1 MNQNVDRREFLR
13 TAGTLSAVVA
23 ASGLAPSWAAAAP
36 LKLSSPQAEKLGWRL
51 SCSLYT
57 FRSVTCY
64 EALDKIAALGIRGIE
79 PAFFLPLS
87 KDQPNLKTN
96 ESLAPDVRQQLRQK
110 LEERGQRMVNFYGN
124 VAGNQDEN
132 RKIFEFAKQLNVETI
147 VAEPPAAAFDGIE
160 KLCDEFQIN
169 LAVHNHPKSPQSQY
183 WHPDNVLK
191 VCQGRGKRIGA
202 CCDTGHWVRSGL
214 DPVECLK
221 QTAGRVITFHLKD
234 VIESGNP
241 AARDVPLGTGKANY
255 AAVLKELHRQCFQGA
270 LSIEYEHESPQL
282 MDDVAQCV
290 AFVEQTVAPW

>member
-1 MNQNVDRREFLR
+1 MNQNIDRREFLR
-13 TAGTLSAVVA
+13 TAGTLSVVVA
-23 ASGLAPSWAAAAP
+23 ASGLAPSRAAAAP

-51 SCSLYT
+51 SCALYT

-96 ESLAPDVRQQLRQK
+96 ESLATDVRQQLRQK

-132 RKIFEFAKQLNVETI
+132 RKIFEFAKQMNVETI
-147 VAEPPAAAFDGIE
+147 VAEPPAAAFDAIE

-214 DPVECLK
+214 DAVECLK
-221 QTAGRVITFHLKD
+221 KMEGRILTMHLKD

-255 AAVLKELHRQCFQGA
+255 AALLKELHRQGFRGV

-290 AFVEQTVAPW
+290 AFVEQTVASW

>member
-13 TAGTLSAVVA
+13 TAGTLSAVVVA
-23 ASGLAPSWAAAAP
+23 GGVAPSWAVAAP
-36 LKLSSPQAEKLGWRL
+36 LKLSSPRAEKLGWRL

-64 EALDKIAALGIRGIE
+64 EALEKIAALGIRGVE

-87 KDQPNLKTN
+87 KDQPDLKTS
-96 ESLAPDVRQQLRQK
+96 ESLTPEVRQQLRQK
-110 LEERGQRMVNFYGN
+110 LEERGQRMVNYYGS

-132 RKIFEFAKQLNVETI
+132 RKIFEFAKQMNVETI
-147 VAEPPAAAFDGIE
+147 VAEPPAEAFDAIE

-183 WHPDNVLK
+183 WHPDHVLK

-221 QTAGRVITFHLKD
+221 KTEGRVITFHLKD
-234 VIESGNP
+234 VIEAGNP

-255 AAVLKELHRQCFQGA
+255 AAVLKELHRQGFRGA

-290 AFVEQTVAPW
+290 AFVEQTVATW

>member
-57 FRSVTCY
+57 FRSVPCY

-96 ESLAPDVRQQLRQK
+96 ESLATDVRQQLRQK

-147 VAEPPAAAFDGIE
+147 VAEPPAAAFDAIE

-169 LAVHNHPKSPQSQY
+169 LAVHNHPQSPQSQY

-214 DPVECLK
+214 DAVECLK
-221 QTAGRVITFHLKD
+221 KMEGRILTMHLKD

-255 AAVLKELHRQCFQGA
+255 AAVLKELHRQHFRGA

-290 AFVEQTVAPW
+290 AFVEQTVALW